1 MKFLIL
7 FSFLSVLL
15 LKVKCD
21 MEQQKALLRGIALE
35 CKVNEDASDED
46 LSRLV
51 SKKPPE
57 TKEGKCLMACIL
69 EQMGVIDDGK
79 LSVSGFLEFAKD
91 AVDDDP
97 GKMKIANELSKDC
110 GGIKH
115 SDRCEL
121 AYMACGCIKMGGMKK
136 NIDFGF

>member
-1 MKFLIL
+1 MKF
-7 FSFLSVLL
+7 SVLL
-15 LKVKCD
+15 LCFFIMSVKSD
-21 MEQQKALLRGIALE
+21 MEQQKAMLRGIALE

-69 EQMGVIDDGK
+69 EQMGVMEDGK
-79 LSVSGFLEFAKD
+79 LSESGFIEFARD
-91 AVDDDP
+91 AVNADP
-97 GKMKIANELSKDC
+97 EKMKVAQELSKEC
-110 GGIKH
+110 GALKH

-121 AYMACGCIKMGGMKK
+121 AYMACGCIKMGGMKR
-136 NIDFGF
+136 NIDLGL